1 MLNLPTIS
9 AILIF
14 IIGIINVLPIAAF
27 FDVGRTEQLYGVRI
41 ENESLEVLMRHR
53 GVLLALLGAGLIYSV
68 FKQEFRLPMIVA
80 ALVSKF
86 VFIFLTYGS
95 GAQVSA
101 EVGRVALIDAVSI
114 VVLLSVLAIE
124 FWTNK

>member
-9 AILIF
+9 RILIF
-14 IIGIINVLPIAAF
+14 IIGVVNVLPIAAF
-27 FDVGRTEQLYGVRI
+27 FEVGRTEQMYGVRI
-41 ENESLEVLMRHR
+41 ESESLKVLMRHR
-53 GVLLALLGAGLIYSV
+53 GILLALLGTGLIYSV
-68 FKQEFRLPMIVA
+68 FKPEFRLPMIVA

-95 GAQVSA
+95 ANVSA

-114 VVLLSVLAIE
+114 IVLLFVLAIE
-124 FWTNK
+124 FWTDK